1 MRKICKK
8 VFPFLVKFGII
19 VKTYM
24 RRITAAIALADT
36 PWICH
41 RKTKDGLLLKRKTH
55 WAAAL
60 RYLVYFT
67 QFGLTMVTPPV
78 LYTFAAWWLRNRFDL
93 GNWVVIV
100 GILTGIATAGLNLWK
115 FMQFTEKKAKESER
129 ENKP

>member
-1 MRKICKK
+1 MQTRLGY
-8 VFPFLVKFGII
+8 V
-19 VKTYM
+19 
-24 RRITAAIALADT
+24 IAKA
-36 PWICH
+36 
-41 RKTKDGLLLKRKTH
+41 KDGLLLKRKTH

-67 QFGLTMVTPPV
+67 QFGLTMITPPV
-78 LYTFAAWWLRNRFDL
+78 LYTFVAWWLRNRFDL